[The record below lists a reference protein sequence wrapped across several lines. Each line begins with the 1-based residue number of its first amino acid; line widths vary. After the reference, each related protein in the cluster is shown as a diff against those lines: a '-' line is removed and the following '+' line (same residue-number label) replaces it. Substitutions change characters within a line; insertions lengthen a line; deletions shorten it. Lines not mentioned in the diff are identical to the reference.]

1 MNDVKSVL
9 FVGVGGQGTILASKI
24 LCSGL
29 IQAGYDVKMSEV
41 HGMAQRGGSVTTQV
55 RYGKKI
61 DSPIIG
67 KGSADVIVS
76 FEKIEALR
84 WIDYLKPNGR
94 LVVNNHK
101 IDSATVISGLEKYPE
116 NILEKLEKNIKKLT
130 ILDADKEAKNIGNSK
145 VQNVILLGSLIK
157 ALEIEK
163 LDWEKIIKENVKE
176 NFVEINLK
184 ALECGMNFVK

>member
-101 IDSATVISGLEKYPE
+101 IDSATVISGLEKYPK